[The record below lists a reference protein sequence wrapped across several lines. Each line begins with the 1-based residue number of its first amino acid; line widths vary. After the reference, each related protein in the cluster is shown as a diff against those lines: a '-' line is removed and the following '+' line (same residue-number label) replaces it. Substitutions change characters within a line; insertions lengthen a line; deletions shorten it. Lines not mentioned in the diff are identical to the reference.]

1 MKKVIEDYI
10 GLVSLY
16 KKVTLGAW
24 DLPFKITS
32 WVVRILKKL
41 EISLEFYFMKNGNKL
56 LFIHHHCC
64 FFVVIDLIHLST
76 YHLVNF

>member
-16 KKVTLGAW
+16 KEITLGVW
-24 DLPFKITS
+24 YLTFKITS

-41 EISLEFYFMKNGNKL
+41 EISLEFYFVKNGNKL
-56 LFIHHHCC
+56 LLFITI
-64 FFVVIDLIHLST
+64 VVFSLS
-76 YHLVNF
+76 